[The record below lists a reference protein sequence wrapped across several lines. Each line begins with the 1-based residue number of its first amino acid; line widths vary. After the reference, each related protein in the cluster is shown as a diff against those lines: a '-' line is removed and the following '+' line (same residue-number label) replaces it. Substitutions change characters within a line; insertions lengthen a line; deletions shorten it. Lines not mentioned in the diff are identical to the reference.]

1 MDRAVLVTS
10 ATDKFDIVDLTS
22 DRRTSAYFDM
32 RTLLDRYRRTPDKE
46 SQRILIPDLSDAL
59 ARFLALSRK
68 DREEL
73 HLAFSFGLSDD
84 ELREM
89 RGGSAATPLP
99 MACEF
104 FSEDDFKDEIA
115 LKNAYRRNVNRHH
128 PDKGGSHDAMVR
140 LNRRYAE
147 LKGFR
152 FNDPPARSL
161 YRNSMRTAKKYYHN
175 MPWLGS
181 SPDSSFEADMDL
193 VLDLY
198 ELLVD
203 DFELEAAYRHLH
215 GGVMPMFE
223 SLERSYR
230 NKRKTGAL
238 EHRRVDLFET
248 TYKFLRYCKAVSLD
262 EWAAELDALASA
274 QLPLVRRP
282 GMTRSDWDRYWAKY
296 GGLMEGIRGGERPR
310 LNPPDA
316 RRREKLA
323 HLRGNLPRQR

>member
-1 MDRAVLVTS
+1 MDHAVPVTS
-10 ATDKFDIVDLTS
+10 DADKFDIVDLTS

-32 RTLLDRYRRTPDKE
+32 RTLLDRYRRTPDKA

-59 ARFLALSRK
+59 ARFLTLSRK

-89 RGGSAATPLP
+89 RGGSTATAQPT
-99 MACEF
+99 ACEF
-104 FSEDDFKDEIA
+104 FSEDDLKDETA
-115 LKNAYRRNVNRHH
+115 LKNAYRRNVHRHH

-161 YRNSMRTAKKYYHN
+161 YRKSMRTATKYYHY

-181 SPDSSFEADMDL
+181 SPDSSFEADTDL
-193 VLDLY
+193 VLELY

-215 GGVMPMFE
+215 GGVLPMFE

-238 EHRRVDLFET
+238 EHRRVALFET

-262 EWAAELDALASA
+262 DWAAELDALASA
-274 QLPLVRRP
+274 QLPIVRRP
-282 GMTRSDWDRYWAKY
+282 GMTRADWDRYWAKY
-296 GGLMEGIRGGERPR
+296 GGLMADLRSGERPR

-323 HLRGNLPRQR
+323 YLRGNLPRQR